1 MRSIAAPDLS
11 RVTAWILILTLFG
24 AILRIAASGG
34 ALWLDEAWSAVL
46 ADNVQTPLGVFVQI
60 NHDNN
65 HHLNSLWLQTV
76 GLSAPPLVARS
87 LSIVAGTLS
96 VLVAGLIGARRS
108 AAAGIV
114 TALLFAV
121 SPVLVTL
128 GSEARGYA
136 PMTLMVLITAWYI
149 DRYLDGDA
157 TANRPVTLAMCFFVG
172 ALFQLTMLFAACAL
186 VGWPAL
192 VLWQRH
198 GWRRAALKTA
208 RLLGPAI
215 AALIVAVAIVFAP
228 AVVGGA
234 EFRFGSYQSFTML
247 LFLRGVIDLLGYVV
261 GAPVV
266 SFFLPAGAVM
276 LTVLARSLGTPRLA
290 FYWLAVVAFPLT
302 VAALH
307 TMNAGHAR
315 YYLLAG
321 LALLLLLGE
330 ALAALIRASG
340 WKRLAGAGALVLFS
354 GASMAANVELI
365 RNRRGDPGEAV
376 RAMAARSPQGA
387 RVIIDRETGLA
398 LLKVAAAAEGYRLDI
413 ATSCPA
419 ARFVFADWFNGEADS
434 PPVIERCGARYRAIA
449 GADGTG
455 MSAQNWLL
463 YERIEAS
470 QTRS

>member
-1 MRSIAAPDLS
+1 MRSTAVPELS
-11 RVTAWILILTLFG
+11 RASAWILILALVG

-46 ADNVQTPLGVFVQI
+46 ADNVETPLGVFVQI

-76 GLSAPPLVARS
+76 GLDAPSLLARS

-96 VLVAGLIGARRS
+96 VLVAGLIGARRNPTV
-108 AAAGIV
+108 GIV

-136 PMTLMVLITAWYI
+136 PMTLMVLIAAWYI
-149 DRYLDGDA
+149 DRYLDGDE

-192 VLWQRH
+192 TLWRRR
-198 GWRRAALKTA
+198 GWRRAALETA
-208 RLLGPAI
+208 RLLGPAFV
-215 AALIVAVAIVFAP
+215 ALIVAVAVVFVP
-228 AVVGGA
+228 AIASGA

-247 LFLRGVIDLLGYVV
+247 LFLRGIIDLLGYAV

-266 SFFLPAGAVM
+266 SFFLPAAALV

-290 FYWLAVVAFPLT
+290 FYWLAIVAFPLT
-302 VAALH
+302 VAALQ

-330 ALAALIRASG
+330 TLGALIRGTG
-340 WKRLAGAGALVLFS
+340 WKRMAGGGALLLFS
-354 GASMAANVELI
+354 GASLAANVELI

-376 RAMAARSPQGA
+376 RAMAERSPQGA

-398 LLKVAAAAEGYRLDI
+398 LLKVAAAAEGYPLDI
-413 ATSCPA
+413 ATSCPP
-419 ARFVFADWFNGEADS
+419 ARFVFADWFNGEPGS
-434 PPVIERCGARYRAIA
+434 VGVIERCGARYRAVA

-463 YERIEAS
+463 YERIEAAKPLS
-470 QTRS
+470 

>member
-1 MRSIAAPDLS
+1 MTAVPVLPRAI
-11 RVTAWILILTLFG
+11 AWILILTLVG
-24 AILRIAASGG
+24 GILRVAASSG

-46 ADNVQTPLGVFVQI
+46 ADNVETPLGVFLWI

-65 HHLNSLWLQTV
+65 HHLNSLWLQAV
-76 GLSAPPLVARS
+76 GLEAPPLVARA
-87 LSIVAGTLS
+87 LSIGAGTLS
-96 VLVAGLIGARRS
+96 IFVAGLIGARRS
-108 AAAGIV
+108 AATGIV

-136 PMTLMVLITAWYI
+136 PMMLMVLVAAWTI

-157 TANRPVTLAMCFFVG
+157 AANRPLTLALCFFVG

-186 VGWPAL
+186 IGWPTL
-192 VLWQRH
+192 TLWRRH
-198 GWRRAALKTA
+198 GLRQAAIETV

-215 AALIVAVAIVFAP
+215 AALVLAVAIIFAP
-228 AVVGGA
+228 AAVGGA

-261 GAPVV
+261 GTPVV
-266 SFFLPAGAVM
+266 SFFLPAGAVI
-276 LTVLARSLGTPRLA
+276 LTVMARSLGTPRLA
-290 FYWLAVVAFPLT
+290 FYWLAIVAFPLT

-330 ALAALIRASG
+330 TLAELIRARG
-340 WKRLAGAGALVLFS
+340 WKRVAGAGALLAFS
-354 GASMAANVELI
+354 GASMAANAELI

-376 RAMAARSPQGA
+376 RAMALRAPAGA

-398 LLKVAAAAEGYRLDI
+398 LLKVASAEAGYRLDI
-413 ATSCPA
+413 ATRCPA
-419 ARFVFADWFNGEADS
+419 ARFVFSDWFNGEADS
-434 PPVIERCGARYRAIA
+434 PAIIERCGVHYRAIA
-449 GADGTG
+449 AADGTG
-455 MSAQNWLL
+455 MSAQNWML
-463 YERIEAS
+463 YERVAD
-470 QTRS
+470 